1 MKLLAAFL
9 SLALSISTFVA
20 SAEEVVESE
29 VERVESQGET
39 YKKKHH
45 RKGKGKRGKF
55 AEAMLEKVDT
65 NKDGQ
70 VDLAEFLANAEQ
82 RFTKMDLNSD
92 GYVTLEEGRE
102 AQKLRRA
109 NHKEMRKKRREERQK
124 QREEQQAAEADVQ
137 SES

>member
-1 MKLLAAFL
+1 MRFLIFSIFVLAIFNTPVFADEQV
-9 SLALSISTFVA
+9 S
-20 SAEEVVESE
+20 SATIESD
-29 VERVESQGET
+29 SDG
-39 YKKKHH
+39 YKGKHH

-109 NHKEMRKKRREERQK
+109 KHKEMRKKRREERRQ
-124 QREEQQAAEADVQ
+124 QREEQQAEDVDVQ

>member
-9 SLALSISTFVA
+9 SLSLLGST
-20 SAEEVVESE
+20 VVLAQEADTSD
-29 VERVESQGET
+29 VDQLET
-39 YKKKHH
+39 ADSSYKKKHH

-55 AEAMLEKVDT
+55 AEAMLERVDT

-102 AQKLRRA
+102 AQEQRRA
-109 NHKEMRKKRREERQK
+109 KHKEMRQKRREERRQ
-124 QREEQQAAEADVQ
+124 QREEQQVEDVDVQ

>member
-1 MKLLAAFL
+1 MKFFISSILVLTVFNSVAFADEQV
-9 SLALSISTFVA
+9 SSTA
-20 SAEEVVESE
+20 IESD
-29 VERVESQGET
+29 SDG
-39 YKKKHH
+39 YKSKHH

-82 RFTKMDLNSD
+82 RFAKMDLNSD
-92 GYVTLEEGRE
+92 GFVTLEEGRE
-102 AQKLRRA
+102 AQELRRA
-109 NHKEMRKKRREERQK
+109 KHKEMRKKRREERQ
-124 QREEQQAAEADVQ
+124 AAEADAQ

>member
-1 MKLLAAFL
+1 
-9 SLALSISTFVA
+9 
-20 SAEEVVESE
+20 
-29 VERVESQGET
+29 
-39 YKKKHH
+39 
-45 RKGKGKRGKF
+45 
-55 AEAMLEKVDT
+55 MLEKVDT

-102 AQKLRRA
+102 AQELRRA
-109 NHKEMRKKRREERQK
+109 KHKEMRKKRREERQ
-124 QREEQQAAEADVQ
+124 AAEADVQ